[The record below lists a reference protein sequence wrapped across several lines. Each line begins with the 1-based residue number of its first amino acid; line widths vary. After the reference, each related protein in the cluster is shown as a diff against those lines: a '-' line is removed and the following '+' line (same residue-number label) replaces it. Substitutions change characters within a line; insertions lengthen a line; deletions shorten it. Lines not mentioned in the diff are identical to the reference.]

1 MSLNSNTQELNEIL
15 EMANNLPL
23 ADEGVSSQGTL
34 IVKASANF
42 MDYTLTDLSPNIFS
56 EIEEAYNNGIPVTLE
71 VDMSQLESGQKI
83 FVDLTIFKSGAYAV
97 FNQVVEMSGMGTILV
112 QAFILAD
119 NSANFTVTTLSSSS
133 NTEAKAV
140 YVDCTLNL
148 DAKLVQIHNTHS
160 NLISYIKNNKFLI
173 ARVDISMLGQKA
185 LVAYLPLVSNLM
197 VSELLMF
204 HGTILFSEGE
214 ESYNTNVTL
223 YLSQDNTVNVIISD
237 VMAIIN
243 LSA

>member
-1 MSLNSNTQELNEIL
+1 
-15 EMANNLPL
+15 
-23 ADEGVSSQGTL
+23 
-34 IVKASANF
+34 
-42 MDYTLTDLSPNIFS
+42 
-56 EIEEAYNNGIPVTLE
+56 
-71 VDMSQLESGQKI
+71 
-83 FVDLTIFKSGAYAV
+83 
-97 FNQVVEMSGMGTILV
+97 
-112 QAFILAD
+112 
-119 NSANFTVTTLSSSS
+119 
-133 NTEAKAV
+133 
-140 YVDCTLNL
+140 
-148 DAKLVQIHNTHS
+148 
-160 NLISYIKNNKFLI
+160 
-173 ARVDISMLGQKA
+173 MLGQKA

>member
-148 DAKLVQIHNTHS
+148 DAKLV
-160 NLISYIKNNKFLI
+160 
-173 ARVDISMLGQKA
+173 
-185 LVAYLPLVSNLM
+185 
-197 VSELLMF
+197 
-204 HGTILFSEGE
+204 
-214 ESYNTNVTL
+214 
-223 YLSQDNTVNVIISD
+223 
-237 VMAIIN
+237 
-243 LSA
+243 